1 MRTRF
6 LFVRH
11 GDSLHRQEGVTGG
24 PRSCRGL
31 TVAGREQARR
41 LGRRLA
47 TELAETAATGASEAS
62 IYSSVLP
69 RAVETARA
77 ISAACGLAFSR
88 DSQDCGLC
96 TWHIPPEADGLLSE
110 EFLRRFPAEG
120 GGVHRPFQVGN
131 ESWAELVTRVSRTV
145 ADLAHRHRGGTVI
158 VVGHAETVE
167 VSFNALGLL
176 PVYRSFDL
184 EVSPA
189 SVTEWVTDEDPGRWP
204 PPRWTLARFNET

>member
-1 MRTRF
+1 MRTRV

-11 GDSLHRQEGVTGG
+11 GDSLHKHERVTGG
-24 PRSCRGL
+24 PKGCRGL
-31 TVAGREQARR
+31 TETGRQQAER

-47 TELAETAATGASEAS
+47 AEIGEARTS
-62 IYSSVLP
+62 VYSSILP
-69 RAVETARA
+69 RAVETAVA
-77 ISAACGLAFSR
+77 ISAACGLPFSQ
-88 DSQDCGLC
+88 DFQDCGLC
-96 TWHIPPEADGLLSE
+96 TWHIPPEADGLPSE
-110 EFLRRFPAEG
+110 EFLRRFHADG

-145 ADLAHRHRGGTVI
+145 ADLAYRHRGETVI

-167 VSFNALGLL
+167 VSFNVFGLL
-176 PVYRSFDL
+176 PAYRPFDL

-204 PPRWTLARFNET
+204 PPRWTLTRFNDT